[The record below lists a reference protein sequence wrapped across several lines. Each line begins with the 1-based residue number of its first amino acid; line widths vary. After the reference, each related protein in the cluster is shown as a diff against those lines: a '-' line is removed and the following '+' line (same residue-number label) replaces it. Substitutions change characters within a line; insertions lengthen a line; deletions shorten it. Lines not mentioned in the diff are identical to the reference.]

1 LFLPLLAFNLW
12 LVQKHGNAAPPSEAE
27 KPESERRT
35 MPFMPNFLRKDLA
48 MWLISLN
55 ILALLASVFPWQ
67 LGKQFDAL
75 APAPVG
81 IHPEWYFMSPFEML
95 KLLGMVK
102 WLQGAPGEIAG
113 ILLFTIGIALWVMIP
128 FYDTGRDSGKRGRAA
143 HYFGLIAV
151 FALLATTAI
160 GYWTIR

>member
-1 LFLPLLAFNLW
+1 
-12 LVQKHGNAAPPSEAE
+12 
-27 KPESERRT
+27 
-35 MPFMPNFLRKDLA
+35 
-48 MWLISLN
+48 
-55 ILALLASVFPWQ
+55 
-67 LGKQFDAL
+67 
-75 APAPVG
+75 
-81 IHPEWYFMSPFEML
+81 
-95 KLLGMVK
+95 MVK